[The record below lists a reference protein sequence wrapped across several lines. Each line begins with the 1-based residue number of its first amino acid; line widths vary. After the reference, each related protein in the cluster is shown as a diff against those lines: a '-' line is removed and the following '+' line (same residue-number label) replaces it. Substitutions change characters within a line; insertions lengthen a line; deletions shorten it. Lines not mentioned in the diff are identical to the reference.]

1 MRTTRNAAVLC
12 AAVAGAL
19 LAIVPVGHAQA
30 LKPVRAEW
38 RDLETWG
45 RYLEAS
51 RETELGV
58 GLQVAGPQGTM
69 LVGFIGRLDVRNATA
84 PPLEVALQ
92 IGTGHTSNPNVVRRP
107 TAVLRVDEQIVD
119 RKLQLDLT
127 PRLIVD
133 NPSPGGPGSIVE
145 NGVATIRAA
154 DFVRLCEAETLTGNA
169 FGFEVIFRPDQVAAI
184 RALGER
190 LNLVKPR

>member
-1 MRTTRNAAVLC
+1 MRTKRIVAAFGAAVG
-12 AAVAGAL
+12 GAL
-19 LAIVPVGHAQA
+19 LALMPVSHAQT
-30 LKPVRAEW
+30 LKPLRAEW

-51 RETELGV
+51 RETEVGV

-69 LVGFIGRLDVRNATA
+69 LVGFTGRLDIRNATA
-84 PPLEVALQ
+84 PPSEVTIQ
-92 IGTGHTSNPNVVRRP
+92 IGTAHSSNPNVVRRP
-107 TAVLRVDEQIVD
+107 TAVLRLDEKIAD
-119 RKLQLDLT
+119 RKLVLDLT

-133 NPSPGGPGSIVE
+133 NPSPGGPGAIVE

-154 DFVRLCEAETLTGNA
+154 DFVRLCSAETLTGEA
-169 FGFEVIFRPDQVAAI
+169 FGFELVFRPDHVAAI
-184 RALGER
+184 HDLGVR

>member
-1 MRTTRNAAVLC
+1 MRTKWKAAALC
-12 AAVAGAL
+12 AAVGGAL
-19 LAIVPVGHAQA
+19 LALVPAGHAQA

-69 LVGFIGRLDVRNATA
+69 LVGFTGRLDIRNATA
-84 PPLEVALQ
+84 PPSEVTVQL
-92 IGTGHTSNPNVVRRP
+92 GTGHSSNPNVVRRP
-107 TAVLRVDEQIVD
+107 TAVLRLDEKIDD

-145 NGVATIRAA
+145 NGVATIRAV
-154 DFVRLCEAETLTGNA
+154 DFIRLCNAETLTGNA
-169 FGFEVIFRPDQVAAI
+169 FGFELVFRPDHIAAI
-184 RALGER
+184 RELGVR
-190 LNLVKPR
+190 LNLVTPR